1 MRASNRSVVRAA
13 VMDNNFLIECRYVA
27 DDTRDSPGRLTGVLL
42 TYGER
47 ARDRPEVWLPGS
59 ASWPDAGFIINTQ
72 HDRKQPIVRAIP
84 FVDGNVVR
92 IDAKL
97 PNNTAGRDAAE
108 NVKEG
113 ILTGLSVEFRRPVA
127 RMVAGV
133 REIRQAF
140 IEAAGLVDLASFP
153 GSAVE
158 IRHAGRALRPSG
170 LTGWL

>member
-1 MRASNRSVVRAA
+1 MVRAV
-13 VMDNNFLIECRYVA
+13 VMDNLLIEVRYVA
-27 DDTRDSPGRLTGVLL
+27 DDTRDSPGRLTGTLL
-42 TYGER
+42 TYGEM
-47 ARDRPEVWLPGS
+47 ARDRPEVWMPGS
-59 ASWPDAGFIINTQ
+59 ASWPDNGFVINQQ
-72 HDRKQPIVRAIP
+72 HNRQSPIVRAIP
-84 FVDGNVVR
+84 FIDGNEIK

-97 PNNTAGRDAAE
+97 PNNTAGRDAAV
-108 NVKEG
+108 NVREG

>member
-1 MRASNRSVVRAA
+1 
-13 VMDNNFLIECRYVA
+13 MDNLLIEVRFVQ
-27 DDTRDSPGRLTGVLL
+27 DDTRESPGRLTGTLL

-47 ARDRPEVWLPGS
+47 ARDRPEVWLQDS
-59 ASWPDAGFIINTQ
+59 ASWPDNGFVINQQ
-72 HDRKQPIVRAIP
+72 HNRQSPIVRAVP
-84 FVDGNVVR
+84 FVEGNKVK

-113 ILTGLSVEFRRPVA
+113 ILTGLSVEFRQPVA

-153 GSAVE
+153 GSGVE
-158 IRHAGRALRPSG
+158 IRHSGGVLLPGALT
-170 LTGWL
+170 LWL